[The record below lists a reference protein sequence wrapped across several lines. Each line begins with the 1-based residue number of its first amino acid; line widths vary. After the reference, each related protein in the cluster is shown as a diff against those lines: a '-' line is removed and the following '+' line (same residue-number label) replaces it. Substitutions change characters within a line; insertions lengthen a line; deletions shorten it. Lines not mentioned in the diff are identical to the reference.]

1 MARVSEQTGR
11 IPLYPASVAGGS
23 GTRPRGYVLGFVVLA
38 AVSLAVVGGHA
49 RADGSASDGT
59 RSLSVSQSDGLAA
72 EGQSI
77 TVSGSGYDQS
87 KGIYVAL
94 CVVPPRGS
102 LPSPCGGG
110 IDREGDGGASVWIS
124 DNAPTYAS
132 GLARAYGPGGTFT
145 VAIRVGPMINAVTD
159 CRVVRCAIVT
169 KSDHTIN
176 DDRSQ
181 DLLIPVTFLGQ
192 PAAPVTTVGKAAPTT
207 TAADG
212 ATATTLVNGDQPT
225 SNDGSSD
232 STVSDGTN
240 TDASS
245 EDGVTEVTVADGV
258 DDLAEVAR
266 SADGRRIPSPVLLA
280 IALLVIGVAVV
291 AWFTTRRRS

>member
-1 MARVSEQTGR
+1 VAAAAALVAV
-11 IPLYPASVAGGS
+11 PL
-23 GTRPRGYVLGFVVLA
+23 L
-38 AVSLAVVGGHA
+38 VVGGHV

-59 RSLSVSQSDGLAA
+59 RVLTVSQADGLAA
-72 EGQSI
+72 DGQSI

-124 DNAPTYAS
+124 DNPPSYAS
-132 GLARAYGPGGTFT
+132 GLPRAYGPGGTFT
-145 VAIRVGPMINAVTD
+145 VTIRVGPRINAVTD

-169 KSDHTIN
+169 KNDHTIN

-192 PAAPVTTVGKAAPTT
+192 PSAAATTAPATTVPVTTALTGSEPTT
-207 TAADG
+207 STSVEG
-212 ATATTLVNGDQPT
+212 ATTTSPDT
-225 SNDGSSD
+225 E
-232 STVSDGTN
+232 T
-240 TDASS
+240 SS
-245 EDGVTEVTVADGV
+245 EVGVTEVTVADGV

-266 SADGRRIPSPVLLA
+266 SADNRWVPVPGLFS
-280 IALLVIGVAVV
+280 IGLLVIAVAVV

>member
-1 MARVSEQTGR
+1 MAAAAALVAV
-11 IPLYPASVAGGS
+11 PL
-23 GTRPRGYVLGFVVLA
+23 L
-38 AVSLAVVGGHA
+38 VVGGHV

-59 RSLSVSQSDGLAA
+59 RVLTVSQADGLAA
-72 EGQSI
+72 DGQSI

-124 DNAPTYAS
+124 DNPPSYAS
-132 GLARAYGPGGTFT
+132 GLPRAYGPGGTFT
-145 VAIRVGPMINAVTD
+145 VTIRVGPRINAVTD
-159 CRVVRCAIVT
+159 CRVVRCAVVT
-169 KSDHTIN
+169 KNDHTIN

-192 PAAPVTTVGKAAPTT
+192 PPAAATTVPVTTAPATTAPAGSEPTT
-207 TAADG
+207 TSVEG
-212 ATATTLVNGDQPT
+212 ATTTSPDT
-225 SNDGSSD
+225 ETSSD
-232 STVSDGTN
+232 S
-240 TDASS
+240 
-245 EDGVTEVTVADGV
+245 GVTEVTVADGV

-266 SADGRRIPSPVLLA
+266 SADNRWVPVPGLLS
-280 IALLVIGVAVV
+280 IGLLVIAAAVV

>member
-1 MARVSEQTGR
+1 MAAAAALA
-11 IPLYPASVAGGS
+11 IVALL
-23 GTRPRGYVLGFVVLA
+23 VA
-38 AVSLAVVGGHA
+38 GGHA
-49 RADGSASDGT
+49 RADGSATDGT
-59 RSLSVSQSDGLAA
+59 RTLSVSQSDGLAA
-72 EGQSI
+72 EGQSV

-124 DNAPTYAS
+124 DNPPSYAS
-132 GLARAYGPGGTFT
+132 GLAREYGPGGSFT
-145 VAIRVGPMINAVTD
+145 VTIRVGPRINAVTD

-181 DLLIPVTFLGQ
+181 DLLIPVTFLGE
-192 PAAPVTTVGKAAPTT
+192 PA
-207 TAADG
+207 
-212 ATATTLVNGDQPT
+212 ATATTLAKIATTTTAVAGAATTLADGDQPT
-225 SNDGSSD
+225 SNDGSVD
-232 STVSDGTN
+232 TTAADATN
-240 TDASS
+240 TEAPSS
-245 EDGVTEVTVADGV
+245 DGVTEVTVAEGV
-258 DDLAEVAR
+258 DELAEVAR
-266 SADGRRIPSPVLLA
+266 SADNRWVPVPGLFS
-280 IALLVIGVAVV
+280 IGLLVIAVAVV

>member
-1 MARVSEQTGR
+1 M
-11 IPLYPASVAGGS
+11 
-23 GTRPRGYVLGFVVLA
+23 A
-38 AVSLAVVGGHA
+38 AVAALVAVPLLVVGGRA
-49 RADGSASDGT
+49 SADGSASDGT
-59 RSLSVSQSDGLAA
+59 RVLTVSQSDGLAA

-124 DNAPTYAS
+124 DNPPSYAS
-132 GLARAYGPGGTFT
+132 GLPRAYGPGGTFT
-145 VAIRVGPMINAVTD
+145 VTIRVGPRINAVTD
-159 CRVVRCAIVT
+159 CRVVRCAVVT
-169 KSDHTIN
+169 KNDHTIN

-192 PAAPVTTVGKAAPTT
+192 PPAAATTVPVTTAPATTAPAGSEPTT
-207 TAADG
+207 TSVEG
-212 ATATTLVNGDQPT
+212 ATTTSPDT
-225 SNDGSSD
+225 ETSSD
-232 STVSDGTN
+232 G
-240 TDASS
+240 
-245 EDGVTEVTVADGV
+245 GVTEVTVADGV

-266 SADGRRIPSPVLLA
+266 SADNRWVPVPGL
-280 IALLVIGVAVV
+280 ISIGLLVIAVAVV